1 MKTRLS
7 PELGNEAAAA
17 LARAMLCD
25 VWQVVA
31 SCPGVKAVLAT
42 TEYGEFP
49 VAVQPEEIWLQGEGD
64 LGARLE
70 RILQRALEDGPGAIA
85 LGADTPVITASHLE
99 QAVAALQTH
108 DAAIGPCEDGGFYLL
123 GLRRCP
129 AGLFSNLPWSSAGT
143 TVAVRRRLS
152 EFGFTMREL
161 ETLFDVDRP
170 EDLPRLGAHL
180 MGMPSA
186 APHTRAWYLHHDR
199 IRER

>member
-7 PELGNEAAAA
+7 PELGDEAAAA

-25 VWQVVA
+25 VWQVVG
-31 SCPGVKAVLAT
+31 SCPGVRAVLAT

-49 VAVQPEEIWLQGEGD
+49 VAPERESIWLQGEGD

-70 RILQRALEDGPGAIA
+70 GILQKALKDGAGAIA

-99 QAVAALQTH
+99 QAVTALQTH

-129 AGLFSNLPWSSAGT
+129 AGLLANLPWSSAGT
-143 TVAVRRRLS
+143 AIAVRNRLTK
-152 EFGFTMREL
+152 FGFTMREL

-186 APHTRAWYLHHDR
+186 APLTRAWYLHHDR
-199 IRER
+199 ARER